1 MSVVLINPFEVH
13 EGKEHEVL
21 ALWDVAAAFFKKPPG
36 FISTR
41 LHRAIVPW
49 ARFYLVNVAE
59 WESA

>member
-1 MSVVLINPFEVH
+1 MFEVH

-21 ALWDVAAAFFKKPPG
+21 ALWDMAAAFFKKPPG